1 MNDTEDRKPRRRMA
15 MAGMLA
21 AGLLAG
27 GILAGANLANAAG
40 SGSSNNSSGS
50 NSTSSSFSSHAN
62 QPRMDPATV
71 KHGPGETLLTDG
83 TASKVT
89 AAALKAVPGATVIRV
104 ETDSSGAAY
113 EAHLQKADGSYVTV
127 KFDKNLNVTET
138 DDGFGGGPGGP
149 GGHGYGTGASPSNN
163 GTTTG

>member
-40 SGSSNNSSGS
+40 SGSSSSTSGASGS
-50 NSTSSSFSSHAN
+50 SSSSNSGRPA
-62 QPRMDPATV
+62 MDPAAV
-71 KHGPGETLLTDG
+71 EHGPGETLLTGSDAA
-83 TASKVT
+83 TAK

-104 ETDSSGAAY
+104 ETDSGAGVY
-113 EAHLQKADGSYVTV
+113 EAHLQKADGTYLTVT
-127 KFDKNLNVTET
+127 FDKNFNVTGTE
-138 DDGFGGGPGGP
+138 DGFGGP
-149 GGHGYGTGASPSNN
+149 GGHGGPGAPPSSN